1 MKFIDLEGK
10 QKQMETENVCYFI
23 IMKKEPFIWMLGEPF
38 FFLVVP
44 SYKQENKLALCNQVK
59 IQSMSRKN

>member
-1 MKFIDLEGK
+1 MSVL
-10 QKQMETENVCYFI
+10 YFI
-23 IMKKEPFIWMLGEPF
+23 IMKKEPFIWMLGEP

-59 IQSMSRKN
+59 IQSMSREN

>member
-38 FFLVVP
+38 FLVVP